1 MNKYFKIITIFIFF
15 VILCLVIFNFN
26 KDDTSQLE
34 AKIDSLNENLTPS
47 VIEILNPTFV
57 NKGLDENPYE
67 IAAKKGI
74 QINEDIE
81 LYAVTGKFTDKDKKL
96 IYISADKGY
105 YSQNQQVIKL
115 TGNVLM
121 YDDLGNKTSTENA
134 VIDIEIKKVVLTN
147 KVISVTDTSE
157 IQSNSSIVDD
167 ENDLITYNGN
177 VKVKIKY
184 K

>member
-15 VILCLVIFNFN
+15 VILCFIIFNFN

-34 AKIDSLNENLTPS
+34 AEIDNLNENLTPG
-47 VIEILNPTFV
+47 VIEILNPTFI

-81 LYAVTGKFTDKDKKL
+81 LHIVTGKFTDKDKKL

-105 YSQNQQVIKL
+105 YSQKQQVIEL
-115 TGNVLM
+115 AGNVLM
-121 YDDLGNKTSTENA
+121 YDDLGNKM
-134 VIDIEIKKVVLTN
+134 
-147 KVISVTDTSE
+147 
-157 IQSNSSIVDD
+157 
-167 ENDLITYNGN
+167 
-177 VKVKIKY
+177 
-184 K
+184 

>member
-1 MNKYFKIITIFIFF
+1 MNKYFTIITIFIFF
-15 VILCLVIFNFN
+15 VLICFIIFNFN

-34 AKIDSLNENLTPS
+34 AEIDSLNENLTPG

-105 YSQNQQVIKL
+105 YSQNQQVIEL

-121 YDDLGNKTSTENA
+121 YDDLGNKMSTENA
-134 VIDIEIKKVVLTN
+134 IIDIEIKKVVLIN
-147 KVISVTDTSE
+147 KVISITDTSE
-157 IQSNSSIVDD
+157 IQSDSSIVDD
-167 ENDLITYNGN
+167 ENDLITYSGN
-177 VKVKIKY
+177 VKVIIKN

>member
-15 VILCLVIFNFN
+15 VILCFIIFNFN

-34 AKIDSLNENLTPS
+34 AEIDNLNENLTPG

-157 IQSNSSIVDD
+157 IKSNSSIVDD
-167 ENDLITYNGN
+167 ENDLITYTGN
-177 VKVKIKY
+177 VKVKINNK
-184 K
+184 